1 MHFLRFQH
9 IWQTISLLTKVIKYS
24 KYFQPGL
31 QQHDFTPKAMS
42 RLAVLVSR
50 TLGQKSMRITFELK
64 ENDNENDLCDLIKRQ
79 ATEYQTETLPKLD
92 VQRKQNSYWKYAYGL
107 VGIDVE
113 NEMQQQADKSVPIDQ
128 YWGQV

>member
-1 MHFLRFQH
+1 
-9 IWQTISLLTKVIKYS
+9 
-24 KYFQPGL
+24 
-31 QQHDFTPKAMS
+31 
-42 RLAVLVSR
+42 
-50 TLGQKSMRITFELK
+50 MRITFELK
-64 ENDNENDLCDLIKRQ
+64 ENENDLCDLIKRQ

>member
-1 MHFLRFQH
+1 
-9 IWQTISLLTKVIKYS
+9 
-24 KYFQPGL
+24 
-31 QQHDFTPKAMS
+31 
-42 RLAVLVSR
+42 
-50 TLGQKSMRITFELK
+50 MRITFELK

-79 ATEYQTETLPKLD
+79 ATEYQTETLPKLDQLEND

>member
-1 MHFLRFQH
+1 
-9 IWQTISLLTKVIKYS
+9 
-24 KYFQPGL
+24 
-31 QQHDFTPKAMS
+31 
-42 RLAVLVSR
+42 
-50 TLGQKSMRITFELK
+50 MRITFELK

-79 ATEYQTETLPKLD
+79 DQLEND